1 LIAYSATQQTIKSN
15 LIRKSIVTKEKTK
28 TKKEETPKNK
38 PEQSEESGP
47 SMISGETCPF
57 CHGKTLSL
65 MESEVDVPFFGKTYI
80 FSMDCSNCKYHKAD
94 VESAQEDSEPVKY
107 SLEISSEQ
115 DMKTRVIKSS
125 NATIKIPH
133 IGNIEPGEAA
143 NGYITNVE
151 GILQRMKKQIE
162 MLRDDSEEEEDRKKA
177 KNMLKK
183 LMISHFEFLE

>member
-1 LIAYSATQQTIKSN
+1 
-15 LIRKSIVTKEKTK
+15 
-28 TKKEETPKNK
+28 
-38 PEQSEESGP
+38 
-47 SMISGETCPF
+47 MISGENCPF
-57 CHGKTLSL
+57 CHEKTLSL
-65 MESEVDVPFFGKTYI
+65 MESEIDVPFFGKTFV

-107 SLEISSEQ
+107 SLEISSEE
-115 DMKTRVIKSS
+115 DMKIRIIKSS

-183 LMISHFEFLE
+183 LMHVMWSQEKLKMTLEDPTGNSAIVSDKAVKEKLK